1 MTHFIIIR
9 HGETLWNREHRIQ
22 GQLDSGLS
30 PTGIAQAV
38 AVGRAL
44 QGQGVQR
51 LIVSDLGRTQQTA
64 APIAAAVN
72 LKMELEPRLRERHF
86 GIFQALT
93 PEEIA
98 QRYPAE
104 YTRWQARE
112 PDFAMEGG
120 ESLMQFRARL
130 SACFEEIAATGVEKV
145 AIVTHGGALDAL
157 YRIATGTPYSTPR
170 DWPLSNASINDI
182 VVENGKWQ
190 LRGWGE
196 IAHLTSTEDDFA

>member
-30 PTGIAQAV
+30 PTGLAQAV

-44 QGQGVQR
+44 KGQGVER
-51 LIVSDLGRTQQTA
+51 LFVSDLGRTVQTA
-64 APIAAAVN
+64 TPIAEATG
-72 LKMELEPRLRERHF
+72 LKMELDARLRERHF
-86 GIFQALT
+86 GIFQSLT

-98 QRYPAE
+98 LRHPEGYA
-104 YTRWQARE
+104 RWQARE

-120 ESLMQFRARL
+120 ESLTQFRARL
-130 SACFEEIAATGVEKV
+130 SACLEEIAAAGPAKV
-145 AIVTHGGALDAL
+145 AIITHGGALDAL
-157 YRIATGTPYSTPR
+157 YRIATGTPYSTAR

-182 VVENGKWQ
+182 VIENGKWS